1 MMGATLLHEYVRLL
15 IEGSLGSGRLV
26 IVDVQPEYRSFIG
39 FDVGKLLQ
47 NALEKYSEIL
57 VLWNGPNLSM
67 CTQSELV
74 GYLFEEFSNAGGDED
89 DFERLI
95 EKCTFYDKGYG
106 FFRDLL
112 DHPCF
117 NEEKVTKIVRYMIDK
132 GISDIRELTSDDVEQ
147 IGVSELLVDDL
158 EDYGFYVPDLKDE
171 LPRWSG
177 SHICGGSVAECLAE
191 VEVLASAMGLN
202 FKRLPGFTY

>member
-1 MMGATLLHEYVRLL
+1 MRVSLLREYVRLL
-15 IEGSLGSGRLV
+15 IEGSLSSGGLV
-26 IVDVQPEYRSFIG
+26 IVDVQPEYRSHIG
-39 FDVGKLLQ
+39 FDVGELLQ
-47 NALEKYSEIL
+47 NALEKYSKIL
-57 VLWNGPNLSM
+57 VLWNGPNLGM
-67 CTQSELV
+67 CSQSELV
-74 GYLFEEFSNAGGDED
+74 DYLFEEYSNAGGDEG

-117 NEEKVTKIVRYMIDK
+117 GEEKVTKIVKHMIDK

-147 IGVSELLVDDL
+147 IGISELLVDDL

-171 LPRWSG
+171 LPRWNG
-177 SHICGGSVAECLAE
+177 SHICGGSVVECLAE

-202 FKRLPGFTY
+202 FKRLQGFTY